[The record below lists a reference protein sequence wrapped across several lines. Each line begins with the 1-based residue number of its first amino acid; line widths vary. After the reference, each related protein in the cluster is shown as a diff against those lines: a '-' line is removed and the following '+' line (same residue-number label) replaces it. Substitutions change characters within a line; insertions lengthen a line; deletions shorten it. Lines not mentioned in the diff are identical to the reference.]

1 MSPLTDI
8 SLELLAG
15 ESGKAR
21 SDTRSVVVVATV
33 RKASFK

>member
-1 MSPLTDI
+1 MSPLTNI

-21 SDTRSVVVVATV
+21 SDTRSVVVIATAC
-33 RKASFK
+33 KASFK